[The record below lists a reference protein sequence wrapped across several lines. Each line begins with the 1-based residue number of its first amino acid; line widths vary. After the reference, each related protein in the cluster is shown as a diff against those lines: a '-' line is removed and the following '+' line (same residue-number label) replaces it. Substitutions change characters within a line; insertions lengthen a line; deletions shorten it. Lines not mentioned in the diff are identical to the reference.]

1 MDTTSWMAKAP
12 LSSSFRVDAR
22 SESLLCG
29 ARPTALGRRAVAL
42 FRLLLERAGEPV
54 PREALIE
61 AAWPGL
67 AVEEGN
73 LSVQIAALRRVLGE
87 EADGAGWIETLP
99 RRGYRYVGPPI
110 PIVNGVASPSQAPS
124 PPAAPLPLPEKP
136 SVAVLPFSSSG
147 VGPEHEHFVDGMV
160 EDIIAALSRFKSLFV
175 IARNSSFAYKGRTVD
190 TKVVGRELG
199 VRYVVEGRIRKT
211 GHSKTGKS
219 LQVAVQLIDAQSAY
233 HLWSERYDRE
243 LEDVFAVQEEIVRAI
258 VSALPGRVEDAGR
271 DVALRKQTS
280 NITAYDL
287 VLLANQQWRRLNR
300 RDLAEA
306 RERFRAAIA
315 LDPTYA
321 RAHANVAWTIVCE
334 TFLETLA
341 AATLDDA
348 LRHIETALAI
358 DGDDA
363 WSHAVLAQVLFLGN
377 EDTGAETSFKRA
389 LALNPNDADVAAA
402 FANILVYWGRWR
414 EALEL
419 IGTAKRLNP
428 FPPNLYHWY
437 HALALYSG
445 RQYRE
450 AIEALEEARPLH
462 GWSYGL
468 MAACHARIGRRDEA
482 RAELARF
489 VEERHRELRE
499 TGEPIPAD
507 PFDLAQVRA
516 ERYRNPRDRKHF
528 LDGLRKAGLCEAQG
542 GSVRT
547 RPGSENYQSE

>member
-1 MDTTSWMAKAP
+1 MAKAP
-12 LSSSFRVDAR
+12 LSSSFRIDAR
-22 SESLLCG
+22 SESLLHG
-29 ARPTALGRRAVAL
+29 AEPTALGRRAVAL
-42 FRLLLERAGEPV
+42 LRLLLERAGEPV

-87 EADGAGWIETLP
+87 QADGAGWIETLP

-110 PIVNGVASPSQAPS
+110 PIVNGIAPS
-124 PPAAPLPLPEKP
+124 VPKAATLTLPEKP
-136 SVAVLPFSSSG
+136 SVAVLPFSSAG
-147 VGPEHEHFVDGMV
+147 IEAGHEHFVDGMV

-190 TKVVGRELG
+190 TKAVGRELG
-199 VRYVVEGRIRKT
+199 VRYVVEGRIRQT
-211 GHSKTGKS
+211 GNSRMGKS

-233 HLWSERYDRE
+233 HLWSERYDRA

-271 DVALRKQTS
+271 DVAIRKQTS
-280 NITAYDL
+280 SITAYDL

-306 RERFRAAIA
+306 RERSRAAIA

-321 RAHANVAWTIVCE
+321 RAHANIAWTIVCE
-334 TFLETLA
+334 TFLETLT

-363 WSHAVLAQVLFLGN
+363 WSHAVLAQILFLRN
-377 EDTGAETSFKRA
+377 EDRRAEASFERA

-445 RQYRE
+445 RRYRQ
-450 AIEALEEARPLH
+450 AIEALQEARPLH
-462 GWSYGL
+462 GWSHGL
-468 MAACHARIGRRDEA
+468 IAASHARIGMRDEA
-482 RAELARF
+482 RAELAKF
-489 VEERHRELRE
+489 VEERHRDLHE
-499 TGEPIPAD
+499 TGRPLPAD
-507 PFDLAQVRA
+507 PLDLARVRA

-528 LDGLRKAGLCEAQG
+528 LDGLRKAGLGTQD
-542 GSVRT
+542 
-547 RPGSENYQSE
+547 

>member
-1 MDTTSWMAKAP
+1 MAKAP
-12 LSSSFRVDAR
+12 LPSSFRIDAQ
-22 SESLLCG
+22 SDSLLCG
-29 ARPTALGRRAVAL
+29 AEPTALGRRAVAL
-42 FRLLLERAGEPV
+42 LRLLLERAGEPV

-110 PIVNGVASPSQAPS
+110 PIVNGPIVNGHTPPS
-124 PPAAPLPLPEKP
+124 PAAPALTLPEKP
-136 SVAVLPFSSSG
+136 SVAVLPFSS
-147 VGPEHEHFVDGMV
+147 VGIEAGHEHFVDGMV

-175 IARNSSFAYKGRTVD
+175 IARNSSFAYQGRTVD
-190 TKVVGRELG
+190 TKLVGRELG
-199 VRYVVEGRIRKT
+199 VRYVVEGRVRKT
-211 GHSKTGKS
+211 GNSGTGNS
-219 LQVAVQLIDAQSAY
+219 LQVAVQLIDADSAY
-233 HLWSERYDRE
+233 HLWSERYDRK

-280 NITAYDL
+280 SITAYDL

-306 RERFRAAIA
+306 RERSRAAIA
-315 LDPTYA
+315 LDPNYA

-334 TFLETLA
+334 TFLETLTA
-341 AATLDDA
+341 TTLDDA

-363 WSHAVLAQVLFLGN
+363 WSHAVLAQVLFLRN
-377 EDTGAETSFKRA
+377 EDRRAEASFERA
-389 LALNPNDADVAAA
+389 LTLNPNDADIAAA

-437 HALALYSG
+437 HALALHSG
-445 RQYRE
+445 RRYRE
-450 AIEALEEARPLH
+450 AIEALTEARPLH
-462 GWSYGL
+462 GWSHGL
-468 MAACHARIGRRDEA
+468 MAACHARTGMRDEA
-482 RAELARF
+482 RSELARF
-489 VEERHRELRE
+489 VAERHRALRE
-499 TGEPIPAD
+499 TGQPLPAN
-507 PFDLAQVRA
+507 PLDLARVRA
-516 ERYRNPRDRKHF
+516 ERYRLPRDRKHF
-528 LDGLRKAGLCEAQG
+528 LDGLRKAGLGDAL
-542 GSVRT
+542 
-547 RPGSENYQSE
+547 

>member
-1 MDTTSWMAKAP
+1 MAKAP
-12 LSSSFRVDAR
+12 LSSSFRVDAQ
-22 SESLLCG
+22 SDSLLCG

-42 FRLLLERAGEPV
+42 LRLLLERAGEPV

-110 PIVNGVASPSQAPS
+110 PIVNGITPSQTA
-124 PPAAPLPLPEKP
+124 LTLTLPEKP

-147 VGPEHEHFVDGMV
+147 VGPEHDHFVDGMV

-219 LQVAVQLIDAQSAY
+219 LQVAVQLIDAESAY
-233 HLWSERYDRE
+233 HLWSARYDRE

-258 VSALPGRVEDAGR
+258 VAALPGRVEDAGR
-271 DVALRKQTS
+271 DVAIRKQTS

-287 VLLANQQWRRLNR
+287 VLLANRQWRRLNR
-300 RDLAEA
+300 HDLAEA
-306 RERFRAAIA
+306 RERSRAAIA
-315 LDPTYA
+315 LDPNYA
-321 RAHANVAWTIVCE
+321 RAHANVAWIIVCE
-334 TFLETLA
+334 TFLETLT

-348 LRHIETALAI
+348 LRHIETALNI
-358 DGDDA
+358 DDDDA
-363 WSHAVLAQVLFLGN
+363 WSHAVLAQVLFLRN
-377 EDTGAETSFKRA
+377 EDGRAETSFNRA
-389 LALNPNDADVAAA
+389 LALNPNDADVAAV

-419 IGTAKRLNP
+419 IGTAMRLNP

-445 RQYRE
+445 RRYRD
-450 AIEALEEARPLH
+450 AIEALKEARPLH
-462 GWSYGL
+462 GWSHGL
-468 MAACHARIGRRDEA
+468 IAACYAQIGMRDEA
-482 RAELARF
+482 RAELNRF

-499 TGEPIPAD
+499 NGEPIPAD
-507 PFDLAQVRA
+507 PLDLARLRA
-516 ERYRNPRDRKHF
+516 ERYRIPRDRKHF
-528 LDGLRKAGLCEAQG
+528 LDGLRKAGLGDA
-542 GSVRT
+542 
-547 RPGSENYQSE
+547 